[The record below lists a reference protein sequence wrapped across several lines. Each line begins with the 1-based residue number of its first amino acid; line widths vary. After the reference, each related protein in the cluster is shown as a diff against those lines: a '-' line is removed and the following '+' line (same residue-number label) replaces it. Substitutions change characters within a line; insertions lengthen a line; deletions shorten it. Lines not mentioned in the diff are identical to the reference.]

1 MDLRLEAESRARA
14 IKNAQLQ
21 KQQDSQKRGKKNRY
35 QILLDTTGTIE
46 NSTPQVA
53 ALAEIDFKLNGGRAR
68 CGSGDFVP
76 PRWVP
81 DEECSLCSLC
91 RAEFDWWTRKHHCR
105 NCGRIFCHSCSYYW
119 NLLPIEFGLRDPQR
133 VCRDCHDI
141 LLPLQNTLTTDI
153 ANHQRTNA
161 VDVVSNSVRRY
172 LNFPIA
178 MTLGSEIRKASYST
192 YNLFTTFYWI
202 RDRTIPLGLLAS
214 AHGIAFMT
222 VLRGGVTLGA
232 RLGTGLVI
240 ARLPNGQ
247 WSAPSAIG
255 TIGVCYGALIGA
267 DVTDY
272 VIILNNEDAVAAFSG
287 GGQVVVG
294 AGAGLS
300 VGPLGR
306 CVSADLNIGDI
317 GCASAHSYSHSRGMY
332 AGISLE
338 GAIIFSRSDVNHR
351 FYGRVV
357 TPLDLLK
364 GLLPPPR
371 AARPLYEALDQA
383 LAVLPLPTYGNN
395 MLTTSYPV
403 VNSSGRERESSTARE
418 ANNSGRET
426 HGRTNSMNM
435 GGRDEGRQTGA
446 SSGYGYVGGTTAAAF
461 VSSLGNTTT
470 LPNNTIHMNGGNGN
484 GSALSSQNKGVVH
497 NVRSF
502 ESTSSVS
509 ADSTKSVSTNSKNP
523 FN

>member
-1 MDLRLEAESRARA
+1 M
-14 IKNAQLQ
+14 
-21 KQQDSQKRGKKNRY
+21 
-35 QILLDTTGTIE
+35 
-46 NSTPQVA
+46 
-53 ALAEIDFKLNGGRAR
+53 
-68 CGSGDFVP
+68 
-76 PRWVP
+76 
-81 DEECSLCSLC
+81 
-91 RAEFDWWTRKHHCR
+91 
-105 NCGRIFCHSCSYYW
+105 
-119 NLLPIEFGLRDPQR
+119 
-133 VCRDCHDI
+133 
-141 LLPLQNTLTTDI
+141 
-153 ANHQRTNA
+153 
-161 VDVVSNSVRRY
+161 
-172 LNFPIA
+172 
-178 MTLGSEIRKASYST
+178 
-192 YNLFTTFYWI
+192 
-202 RDRTIPLGLLAS
+202 
-214 AHGIAFMT
+214 
-222 VLRGGVTLGA
+222 
-232 RLGTGLVI
+232 
-240 ARLPNGQ
+240 
-247 WSAPSAIG
+247 
-255 TIGVCYGALIGA
+255 
-267 DVTDY
+267 
-272 VIILNNEDAVAAFSG
+272 
-287 GGQVVVG
+287 
-294 AGAGLS
+294 
-300 VGPLGR
+300 
-306 CVSADLNIGDI
+306 NIGDI